1 MERKIQ
7 VTLRPNIPFIDLQA
21 QRQRIKS
28 EIDEAIQ
35 RVLEHGRFIMGPEVG
50 ELEEK
55 LAAYVGVPHAITCSS
70 GTDALLLPL
79 MALEVGPGDAVFVPA
94 FGFVAPAEVVCLL
107 GATPVMVDVLP
118 DTFNMDPD
126 SLSAAVD
133 GAKEKDLRPKA
144 VIAIDLYGLPA
155 EYDRLNAIVEAHGLT
170 MIEDAAQSFGAT
182 LHGRKAGSLATVA
195 STSFFPAKPLG
206 CYGDGGA
213 IFTQD
218 AELAERIRLVRIHG
232 QGSGKYNHVAVGLN
246 GRLDTMQAAILIQKL
261 AIFDDEI
268 RLRQLV
274 SDRYAE
280 GLSAV
285 AEVPVIPSEATSV
298 WAQYT
303 LKVRNRDRVV
313 EILNSRGIPTAVHY
327 PKTVSSQPAYKSF
340 PVAPGGISVSEGLP
354 GQVVSLPMHP
364 YLEANE
370 QDWIIDNIVEAV
382 SESKRS

>member
-1 MERKIQ
+1 MERKVQ

-21 QRQRIKS
+21 QRKRIKS

-79 MALEVGPGDAVFVPA
+79 MALEAGPGDAVFVPA

-126 SLSAAVD
+126 SLSTAVD
-133 GAKEKDLRPKA
+133 GAKEKGLRPKA